1 VSWWGAC
8 WPAKMADAA
17 RRVLLAEDDRFLRR
31 AAESRLRQNGFTV
44 LPAVDGEEALKVA
57 RAERPDLI
65 LLDLIMPK
73 LQGFEVLKALKE
85 DPATAPIPVIVL
97 SNLGQDEDLKQAMEL
112 GADAYFIK
120 ANLSLQDLV
129 QRVAQTLATG
139 GT

>member
-1 VSWWGAC
+1 
-8 WPAKMADAA
+8 MAEAT

-73 LQGFEVLKALKE
+73 LQGFEVLKALKQ

-97 SNLGQDEDLKQAMEL
+97 SNLGQDEDLKRAMEL
-112 GADAYFIK
+112 GAVAYFIK
-120 ANLSLQDLV
+120 AHLSLQDLV

>member
-1 VSWWGAC
+1 
-8 WPAKMADAA
+8 MAEAT

-73 LQGFEVLKALKE
+73 LQGFEVLKSLKQ

-97 SNLGQDEDLKQAMEL
+97 SNLGQDEDLKRAMEL
-112 GADAYFIK
+112 GAVAYFIK
-120 ANLSLQDLV
+120 AHLSLQDLV

>member
-1 VSWWGAC
+1 
-8 WPAKMADAA
+8 MAESA

-73 LQGFEVLKALKE
+73 LQGFEVLKALKQ
-85 DPATAPIPVIVL
+85 DPVTAPIPVIVL
-97 SNLGQDEDLKQAMEL
+97 SNLGQDEDLKRAMEL
-112 GADAYFIK
+112 GAIAYFIK
-120 ANLSLQDLV
+120 AHLSLQDLV
-129 QRVAQTLATG
+129 QRVVQTLATG